1 MKLNKETLKRIIKEE
16 LESIQQEAMAPYG
29 KDPLKLPQKGTVGE
43 YSWKARIMSGSNT
56 ASEISMDL
64 EVTGKDGKTVVQE
77 IPRIFSHAAAT
88 MLGKLSKEPEAAK
101 NIISNVLKQGK
112 ERQASRQSRD
122 FR

>member
-16 LESIQQEAMAPYG
+16 LEAIHQEGMAPYG
-29 KDPLKLPQKGTVGE
+29 KNPHDLPQEGTVGG
-43 YSWKARIMSGSNT
+43 YSWRARIMSGSNT

-64 EVTGKDGKTVVQE
+64 EVTDKSGKTVVQE
-77 IPRIFSHAAAT
+77 IPRIFKHAAAT
-88 MLGKLSKEPEAAK
+88 MLGKLSKEPDAAQ

-112 ERQASRQSRD
+112 GKEPQRQSKD